1 MYTEMLIWV
10 IYWNVLL
17 TKIVSSEIITLIGDQ
32 KITCAMTQNSL
43 AYITPLMDN
52 NGNQLTAVSERT
64 SDWMKTDSR
73 NGFFGPIT
81 DERWDG
87 KHFTYYFLY

>member
-10 IYWNVLL
+10 IYCNVLL
-17 TKIVSSEIITLIGDQ
+17 TKIVVSEIISLIGDQ
-32 KITCAMTQNSL
+32 KITCVMTQNSL

-52 NGNQLTAVSERT
+52 GNQLTAASERT
-64 SDWMKTDSR
+64 SDWMKTDSS

-87 KHFTYYFLY
+87 KYFT